1 MHERYCYPVVL
12 VRCRDV
18 SEKMCSGKRR
28 CCTLKKLFAAALMEG
43 DVTLDELD
51 ANTPAAT
58 EQWNRIARDTW
69 KYTVSLFALSASP
82 IGDVL
87 TLAGTGTLVFYEDA
101 HYILTAAHV
110 WHKVL
115 KGADKVGITL
125 RETYD
130 HTCLIERENI
140 IVSGLRR
147 PSSWKEWGPDLIF
160 LRIPDVRVG
169 EIEAFRVFY
178 RLGTQEK
185 PVPGGEFT
193 EARLLLGT
201 PGALGTYRQN
211 HASVQATPFWVA
223 PPVRHDHD
231 GFDYLDVQA
240 RLPPPS
246 TVDSFGGVSGG
257 GLWRVKVYSDPAT
270 GQLDSTAILEGVAF
284 YAFDVQG
291 GAGTVRCHGP
301 KSIDAA
307 VLTLGHGQ
315 TEHAV

>member
-1 MHERYCYPVVL
+1 MSSGERRGCTHE
-12 VRCRDV
+12 
-18 SEKMCSGKRR
+18 
-28 CCTLKKLFAAALMEG
+28 KLFAVALMEV

-51 ANTPAAT
+51 ESTPAAT
-58 EQWNRIARDTW
+58 EQWNRIARATW
-69 KYTVSLFALSASP
+69 MHTVSLFALSASP

-87 TLAGTGTLVFYEDA
+87 TLAGTGTLIFYKDA

-140 IVSGLRR
+140 AVSELQK
-147 PSSWKEWGPDLIF
+147 PSSWTEWGPDLIF

-178 RLGTQEK
+178 SLGTQEK
-185 PVPGGEFT
+185 PVPGGEYT

-201 PGALGTYRQN
+201 PGALGIYRQN
-211 HASVQATPFWVA
+211 HASVQMTPFWVA

-270 GQLDSTAILEGVAF
+270 GQLDSIAILEGVAF
-284 YAFDVQG
+284 YAFNVQG
-291 GAGTVRCHGP
+291 GAGTVRCHGL

-307 VLTLGHGQ
+307 VLTLGGGNGEQ
-315 TEHAV
+315 AV